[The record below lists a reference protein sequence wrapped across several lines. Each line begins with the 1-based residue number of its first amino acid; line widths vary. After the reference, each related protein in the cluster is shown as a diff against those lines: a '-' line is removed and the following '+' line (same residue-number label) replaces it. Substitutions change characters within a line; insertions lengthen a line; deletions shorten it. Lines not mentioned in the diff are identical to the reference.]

1 MNELLIQLQQWL
13 AASEH
18 HKAIARFPT
27 PDCLK
32 VTGKTFG
39 GGKFSAAGSVSAYEI
54 RVTEYAG
61 GTFSMLL
68 LPTPEVASRKAAED
82 CRAPGVISLPL
93 QGEKCFF
100 DAIHERCF
108 AARRV

>member
-1 MNELLIQLQQWL
+1 
-13 AASEH
+13 
-18 HKAIARFPT
+18 
-27 PDCLK
+27 
-32 VTGKTFG
+32 
-39 GGKFSAAGSVSAYEI
+39 
-54 RVTEYAG
+54 
-61 GTFSMLL
+61 MLL